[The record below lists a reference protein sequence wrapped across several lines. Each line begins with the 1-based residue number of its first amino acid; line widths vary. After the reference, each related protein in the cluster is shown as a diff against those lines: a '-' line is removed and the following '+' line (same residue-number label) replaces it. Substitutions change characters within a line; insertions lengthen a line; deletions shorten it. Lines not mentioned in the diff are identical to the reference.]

1 MEAATLTRNGIEAAA
16 ARIAPYLRRTPTLAL
31 EADALGVAGQLV
43 LKLEFLQVTG
53 SFKPR
58 GAFNR
63 LLSAEIPEVG
73 VIAASGGNH
82 GVAVAYA
89 AHRLGVPATIFV
101 PTIAAPAKLK
111 RIRDSGAEVIV
122 SGSNYAEA
130 LALSM
135 ERAKASGALVVHAYD
150 QPEVILGQGT
160 VGLELMA
167 QAPTLDTVL
176 IAVGGGGL
184 IGGIAL
190 ALAGSGVRI
199 IGVEPVLAP
208 TLHDALAAGRP
219 VPVEVAGVAADSLG
233 AREVGP
239 LALAI
244 LQEQGVRVLL
254 VEDDAIRT
262 AQRVLWHELR
272 ILAEP
277 GGATAL
283 AALLSNGYRPQ
294 PGERVGVVLCGG
306 NTDPGAVV

>member
-63 LLSAEIPEVG
+63 LLSADIPKAG

-150 QPEVILGQGT
+150 QLEVILGQGT

-167 QAPTLDTVL
+167 QAPKLDTVL

-208 TLHDALAAGRP
+208 TLHDAVAAGRP

-239 LALAI
+239 LAFAI

-254 VEDDAIRT
+254 VEDDAIRA

-283 AALLSNGYRPQ
+283 AALLSNGYRPE

-306 NTDPGAVV
+306 NTDPGTVV

>member
-63 LLSAEIPEVG
+63 LLSADIPKAG

-239 LALAI
+239 LAFAI

>member
-63 LLSAEIPEVG
+63 LLSADIPKAG

-150 QPEVILGQGT
+150 QQEVILGQGT
-160 VGLELMA
+160 IGLELMA
-167 QAPTLDTVL
+167 QAPNLDTVL

-239 LALAI
+239 LAFAI

-254 VEDDAIRT
+254 VEDDAIRA

-306 NTDPGAVV
+306 NIDPGTVA

>member
-63 LLSAEIPEVG
+63 LLSAEIPEAG

-160 VGLELMA
+160 IGLELMA
-167 QAPTLDTVL
+167 QASNLDTVL

-239 LALAI
+239 LAFAI

>member
-63 LLSAEIPEVG
+63 LLSADIPKAG

-160 VGLELMA
+160 IGLELMA
-167 QAPTLDTVL
+167 QAPNLDTVL

-208 TLHDALAAGRP
+208 TLHDAVAAGRP

-239 LALAI
+239 LAFAI

-254 VEDDAIRT
+254 VEDDAIRA

-283 AALLSNGYRPQ
+283 AALLSNGYRPE

-306 NTDPGAVV
+306 NTDPGTVV

>member
-63 LLSAEIPEVG
+63 LLSAEIPEAG

-89 AHRLGVPATIFV
+89 AHRLGMPATIFV

-167 QAPTLDTVL
+167 QAPNLDTVL

-208 TLHDALAAGRP
+208 TLHDAVAAGRP

-239 LALAI
+239 LAFAI

-283 AALLSNGYRPQ
+283 AALLSNGYRPE

-306 NTDPGAVV
+306 NTDPGTVV

>member
-63 LLSAEIPEVG
+63 LLSADIPKAG

-150 QPEVILGQGT
+150 QLEVILGQGT

-167 QAPTLDTVL
+167 QAPKLDTVL

-208 TLHDALAAGRP
+208 TLHDAVAAGRP

-239 LALAI
+239 LAFAI
-244 LQEQGVRVLL
+244 LQKQGVRVLL
-254 VEDDAIRT
+254 VEDDAIRA

-283 AALLSNGYRPQ
+283 AALLSNGYRPE

-306 NTDPGAVV
+306 NTDPGTVV

>member
-1 MEAATLTRNGIEAAA
+1 
-16 ARIAPYLRRTPTLAL
+16 
-31 EADALGVAGQLV
+31 
-43 LKLEFLQVTG
+43 
-53 SFKPR
+53 
-58 GAFNR
+58 
-63 LLSAEIPEVG
+63 
-73 VIAASGGNH
+73 
-82 GVAVAYA
+82 
-89 AHRLGVPATIFV
+89 
-101 PTIAAPAKLK
+101 
-111 RIRDSGAEVIV
+111 
-122 SGSNYAEA
+122 
-130 LALSM
+130 
-135 ERAKASGALVVHAYD
+135 VHAYD

-160 VGLELMA
+160 IGLELIA
-167 QAPTLDTVL
+167 QAPNLDTVL

-208 TLHDALAAGRP
+208 TLHEAVAAGRP

-239 LALAI
+239 LAFAI

-254 VEDDAIRT
+254 VEDDAIRA

>member
-63 LLSAEIPEVG
+63 LLSADIPKAG

-167 QAPTLDTVL
+167 QAPKLDTVL

-208 TLHDALAAGRP
+208 TLHGALAVGRP

-239 LALAI
+239 LAFAI

-254 VEDDAIRT
+254 VEDDAIRA

-283 AALLSNGYRPQ
+283 AALLSNGYRPE

-306 NTDPGAVV
+306 NTDPGTVV

>member
-1 MEAATLTRNGIEAAA
+1 MQAATLTRNGIEAAA

-63 LLSAEIPEVG
+63 LLSADIPEAG

-167 QAPTLDTVL
+167 QAPKLDTVL

-239 LALAI
+239 LAFAI
-244 LQEQGVRVLL
+244 LQEQGVTVLL
-254 VEDDAIRT
+254 VEDDAIRA

-283 AALLSNGYRPQ
+283 AALLSNGYRPE

>member
-1 MEAATLTRNGIEAAA
+1 MGAATLTRNGIEAAA
-16 ARIAPYLRRTPTLAL
+16 ARIAPYLRRTPALAL

-63 LLSAEIPEVG
+63 LLSADIPEAG

-89 AHRLGVPATIFV
+89 AHRLGVHATIFV

-135 ERAKASGALVVHAYD
+135 ERARASGALVVHAYD

-167 QAPTLDTVL
+167 QASKLDTVL

-239 LALAI
+239 LAFAV
-244 LQEQGVRVLL
+244 LQEQGVTVLL
-254 VEDDAIRT
+254 VEDDAIRA

-272 ILAEP
+272 IVAEP

-283 AALLSNGYRPQ
+283 AALLSNGYRPE

>member
-1 MEAATLTRNGIEAAA
+1 MPTVTLSANEIEAAA
-16 ARIAPYLRRTPTLAL
+16 ARIASYVRRTPTLAL
-31 EADALGVAGQLV
+31 EANALGLPGQLV
-43 LKLEFLQVTG
+43 VKLELLQVTG

-63 LLSAEIPEVG
+63 LLSAEIPPAG

-89 AHRLGVPATIFV
+89 AQRLGVPASIFV
-101 PTIAAPAKLK
+101 PTIAAAAKLK

-150 QPEVILGQGT
+150 QPEVIAGQGT
-160 VGLELMA
+160 VGLELMD
-167 QAPTLDTVL
+167 QAPGLDTVL
-176 IAVGGGGL
+176 VAVGGGGL
-184 IGGIAL
+184 IGGIL
-190 ALAGSGVRI
+190 ALSESGTRV

-208 TLHDALAAGRP
+208 TLHNALAAGRP
-219 VPVEVAGVAADSLG
+219 VPVSVGGVTADSLG
-233 AREVGP
+233 ARETG
-239 LALAI
+239 ALAFEI
-244 LQEQGVRVLL
+244 FHDQGARVVL
-254 VEDDAIRT
+254 VDDDAIRA
-262 AQRVLWHELR
+262 AQRALWRELR
-272 ILAEP
+272 IIAEP

-283 AALLSNGYRPQ
+283 AALLSTAYQPA

-306 NTDPGAVV
+306 NTDPGTVV

>member
-1 MEAATLTRNGIEAAA
+1 MEAATLTRNGIETAA

-63 LLSAEIPEVG
+63 LLSADIPEAG

-82 GVAVAYA
+82 GVAVAFA

-167 QAPTLDTVL
+167 QVPNLDTVL

-239 LALAI
+239 LAFAI
-244 LQEQGVRVLL
+244 LQEQGVTVLL
-254 VEDDAIRT
+254 VEDDAIRA

-283 AALLSNGYRPQ
+283 AALLSNGYRPE

-306 NTDPGAVV
+306 NTDPGTVV

>member
-1 MEAATLTRNGIEAAA
+1 
-16 ARIAPYLRRTPTLAL
+16 
-31 EADALGVAGQLV
+31 
-43 LKLEFLQVTG
+43 
-53 SFKPR
+53 
-58 GAFNR
+58 
-63 LLSAEIPEVG
+63 

-130 LALSM
+130 LTLSM
-135 ERAKASGALVVHAYD
+135 ERATASGALVIHAYD

-160 VGLELMA
+160 LGLELID
-167 QAPTLDTVL
+167 QAPGLDTVL
-176 IAVGGGGL
+176 VAVGGGGL

-190 ALAGSGVRI
+190 AFSGSGTRV

-219 VPVEVAGVAADSLG
+219 VPVEVAGIATDSLG
-233 AREVGP
+233 AREVGS
-239 LALAI
+239 LAFQI
-244 LQEQGVRVLL
+244 LQDQGVRSLL
-254 VEDDAIRT
+254 VEEDAIRA
-262 AQRVLWHELR
+262 AQRVLWRELR
-272 ILAEP
+272 IVAEP

-283 AALLSNGYRPQ
+283 AALLAKHYQPQ

-306 NTDPGAVV
+306 NTDPAGVV

>member
-101 PTIAAPAKLK
+101 PTIAAPAKLT

-160 VGLELMA
+160 IGLELMA
-167 QAPTLDTVL
+167 QASNLDTVL

-184 IGGIAL
+184 IGGISL

-239 LALAI
+239 LAFAI

>member
-1 MEAATLTRNGIEAAA
+1 MSADILSPEGIGAAA
-16 ARIAPYLRRTPTLAL
+16 QRIRPYLRRTPTVAL
-31 EADALGVAGQLV
+31 EPNALGLSGQLV

-63 LLSAEIPEVG
+63 LLSADIPKAG

-89 AHRLGVPATIFV
+89 AQRLGVPATIFV
-101 PTIAAPAKLK
+101 PTIAAPAKLQ

-122 SGSNYAEA
+122 SGSNYADA

-160 VGLELMA
+160 VGLELME
-167 QAPTLDTVL
+167 QAPDLDTVL
-176 IAVGGGGL
+176 VAVGGGGL

-190 ALAGSGVRI
+190 ALSGSRTRVV
-199 IGVEPVLAP
+199 GVEPALAP
-208 TLHDALAAGRP
+208 TLHNGVAAGRP
-219 VPVEVAGVAADSLG
+219 VPVSVGGVAADSLG
-233 AREVGP
+233 AREAG
-239 LALAI
+239 ALAFQI
-244 LQEQGVRVLL
+244 LRDQRVRVVL
-254 VEDDAIRT
+254 VEDEAILA
-262 AQRVLWHELR
+262 AQRVLWRELR
-272 ILAEP
+272 IVTEP

-283 AALLSNGYRPQ
+283 AALLANRYQ
-294 PGERVGVVLCGG
+294 PNPAERVGVVLCGG
-306 NTDPGAVV
+306 NTDPAAVV

>member
-63 LLSAEIPEVG
+63 LLSADIPKAG

-167 QAPTLDTVL
+167 QAPNLDTVL

-239 LALAI
+239 LAFAI

-254 VEDDAIRT
+254 VEDDAIRA

-283 AALLSNGYRPQ
+283 AALLSNGYRPE

-306 NTDPGAVV
+306 NTDPGTVV

>member
-63 LLSAEIPEVG
+63 LLSAEIPEAG

-167 QAPTLDTVL
+167 QAPKLDTVL

-208 TLHDALAAGRP
+208 TLHDAVAAGRP

-239 LALAI
+239 LAFAI

-254 VEDDAIRT
+254 VEDDAIRA

>member
-63 LLSAEIPEVG
+63 LLSADIPKAG

-150 QPEVILGQGT
+150 QLEVILGQGT

-167 QAPTLDTVL
+167 QAPNLDTVL

-184 IGGIAL
+184 IGGISL

-208 TLHDALAAGRP
+208 TLHDAVAAGRP

-239 LALAI
+239 LAFAI

-254 VEDDAIRT
+254 VEDDAIRA

-283 AALLSNGYRPQ
+283 AALLSNGYRPE

-306 NTDPGAVV
+306 NTDPGTVV

>member
-63 LLSAEIPEVG
+63 LLSADIPKAG

-82 GVAVAYA
+82 GVAVAFA

-167 QAPTLDTVL
+167 QASNLDTVL

-208 TLHDALAAGRP
+208 TLHGALAAGRP

-239 LALAI
+239 LAFAI

-254 VEDDAIRT
+254 VEDDAIRA

-283 AALLSNGYRPQ
+283 AALLSNGYRPE

>member
-31 EADALGVAGQLV
+31 EADALRVAGQLV

-63 LLSAEIPEVG
+63 LLSAEIPEAG

-160 VGLELMA
+160 IGLELMA
-167 QAPTLDTVL
+167 QAPKLDTVL

-184 IGGIAL
+184 IGGISL

-239 LALAI
+239 LAFAI

>member
-63 LLSAEIPEVG
+63 LLSADIPKAG

-167 QAPTLDTVL
+167 QASKLDTVL

-239 LALAI
+239 LAFAI
-244 LQEQGVRVLL
+244 LQEQGVTVLL
-254 VEDDAIRT
+254 VEDDAIRA

-283 AALLSNGYRPQ
+283 AALLSNGYRPE

-306 NTDPGAVV
+306 NTDPGTVM

>member
-63 LLSAEIPEVG
+63 LLSADIPKAG

-167 QAPTLDTVL
+167 QAPKLDTVL

-208 TLHDALAAGRP
+208 TLHDAVAAGRP

-239 LALAI
+239 LAFAI
-244 LQEQGVRVLL
+244 LQEQGVSVLL
-254 VEDDAIRT
+254 VEDDAIRA

-283 AALLSNGYRPQ
+283 AALLSNGYRPE

-306 NTDPGAVV
+306 NTDPGTVV

>member
-63 LLSAEIPEVG
+63 LLSADIPKAG

-167 QAPTLDTVL
+167 QAPKLDTVL

-208 TLHDALAAGRP
+208 TLHDAVAAGRP

-239 LALAI
+239 LAFAI

-254 VEDDAIRT
+254 VEDDAIRA

-283 AALLSNGYRPQ
+283 AALLSNGYRPE

-306 NTDPGAVV
+306 NTDPGTVV

>member
-63 LLSAEIPEVG
+63 LLSADIPKAG

-167 QAPTLDTVL
+167 QAPKLDTVL

-208 TLHDALAAGRP
+208 TLHDAVAAGRP

-239 LALAI
+239 LAFAI

-254 VEDDAIRT
+254 VEDDAIRA

-283 AALLSNGYRPQ
+283 AALLSKGYRPE

-306 NTDPGAVV
+306 NTDPGTVV

>member
-1 MEAATLTRNGIEAAA
+1 MEAATLTRNGIETAA

-63 LLSAEIPEVG
+63 LLSADIPEAG

-82 GVAVAYA
+82 GVAVAFA

-167 QAPTLDTVL
+167 QAPKLDTVL

-239 LALAI
+239 LAFAI

-254 VEDDAIRT
+254 VEDDAIRA